1 MLRSRG
7 LKRVCFVIS
16 ILCCAVYLTG
26 CATVATPAI
35 GLLYTDVTAPVAA
48 TGHVPEGKL
57 LRGEASAKS
66 VLGLFAT
73 GDASIQAAAKSAGIT
88 KIHHV
93 DYHSKKILG
102 FVATFTVIVYG
113 ER

>member
-1 MLRSRG
+1 M
-7 LKRVCFVIS
+7 
-16 ILCCAVYLTG
+16 AVYLTG

-73 GDASIQAAAKSAGIT
+73 GDASIQAAAKSAGDH
-88 KIHHV
+88 K
-93 DYHSKKILG
+93 DSSCRLSFKKDLG
-102 FVATFTVIVYG
+102 VCRDIYG
-113 ER
+113 YRIWGALRSF